1 MTANPWHVESL
12 EAFSCLK
19 CPQCM
24 YTSKDEIYFQDH
36 ALKNHPLSHVFFGN
50 KSDDQETNQDEHC
63 TTVNEI
69 LKEEHNSFDYDESFE
84 SIEQDVAQYDQ
95 IDLNKKSNL
104 RPKTT
109 KVGF

>member
-24 YTSKDEIYFQDH
+24 YTTKDEIYFQDH

-50 KSDDQETNQDEHC
+50 KSDDQETNQEPC
-63 TTVNEI
+63 TATNENI
-69 LKEEHNSFDYDESFE
+69 KEEHNTFEYDESFE
-84 SIEQDVAQYDQ
+84 SFEQDFTQYVESR
-95 IDLNKKSNL
+95 LFFNCV
-104 RPKTT
+104 TH
-109 KVGF
+109 

>member
-1 MTANPWHVESL
+1 
-12 EAFSCLK
+12 
-19 CPQCM
+19 M
-24 YTSKDEIYFQDH
+24 YTTKDETYFQDH
-36 ALKNHPLSHVFFGN
+36 ALKNHPLSQVFFGN

-69 LKEEHNSFDYDESFE
+69 FKEEHNSFDYDESFE

-95 IDLNKKSNL
+95 INLNKKSNL

>member
-24 YTSKDEIYFQDH
+24 YTTKDEIYFQDH

-50 KSDDQETNQDEHC
+50 KSDDQEEHC
-63 TTVNEI
+63 TTANEI
-69 LKEEHNSFDYDESFE
+69 VKEEHNSFDYDESFE
-84 SIEQDVAQYDQ
+84 SFEQDVAQYDHTG
-95 IDLNKKSNL
+95 LSKNSNF

-109 KVGF
+109 TV